1 MMVAVDTNILVRY
14 LTWDDEKQAQDAAGL
29 LEGGGPIWVSTI
41 VLCET
46 VWVLK
51 QGRQYPRQ
59 AIAKALRT
67 VLAPDHIMIED
78 EEALEAGLDALGRG
92 VDFADG
98 CILSLAKRSKAQVL
112 FTFDKRLAK
121 AGSPMVRLLGSA

>member
-1 MMVAVDTNILVRY
+1 
-14 LTWDDEKQAQDAAGL
+14 
-29 LEGGGPIWVSTI
+29 
-41 VLCET
+41 
-46 VWVLK
+46 
-51 QGRQYPRQ
+51 
-59 AIAKALRT
+59 
-67 VLAPDHIMIED
+67 MIED

-112 FTFDKRLAK
+112 FTFDQRLAE